1 MARRIVLALL
11 LAIGVTAQAPAAP
24 AEGALRPYSVEEAR
38 LLGIAAIGSGRPD
51 IAQAI
56 AAELLKRDPDDPY
69 AHFLLARA
77 RLDAGAFAE
86 AQATAR
92 RAFRLART
100 PEQSFQSARLIAQA
114 AWNRGHYPAAEW
126 WLRRAAEA
134 APGPDQRA
142 ATLQELRSV
151 RARNPLSVSL
161 SFAVTP
167 TDNVN
172 NGAASAFNII
182 EGVPVVGWLSPDG
195 QALSGT
201 IVEAGAAL
209 RWRLAQDAV
218 SSTAVEIA
226 ADMRDVHLSASARQA
241 APDARGSD
249 FDSARLEVA
258 LRHRHRPTGAPWEAS
273 GQFALGAQTAAGSL
287 EFRYARLG
295 GELLRGF
302 GTSTGLRL
310 TAMAEYRDAPPPRP
324 QGDTARSLQAA
335 VTQLLPGEDRLT
347 LAVYHSALRTGMA
360 GRSSTARGVRLTWEA
375 GRQIGPVGLSAS
387 LGYGETVFPGY
398 RVGFIAV
405 PGGRRDET
413 VSASLDMRFSDLS
426 WAGFAPR
433 LTLSH
438 VETVSNVSR
447 FETRRSGLAFGIES
461 RF

>member
-11 LAIGVTAQAPAAP
+11 LAIGVTAQAPAAS

-56 AAELLKRDPDDPY
+56 AAELLKRDPEDPY

-86 AQATAR
+86 AQKTAR

-100 PEQSFQSARLIAQA
+100 PEQSFQSARLVAQA
-114 AWNRGHYPAAEW
+114 AWNRGHYPAAQW
-126 WLRRAAEA
+126 WLRRAAAA
-134 APGPDQRA
+134 APTGPQRA
-142 ATLQELRSV
+142 AALQELQSV

-161 SFAVTP
+161 AFAVTP
-167 TDNVN
+167 SDNVN

-182 EGVPVVGWLSPDG
+182 DGVPVIGWLSPDG

-201 IVEAGAAL
+201 IVEAAVLL

-218 SSTAVEIA
+218 SSTAVEMA
-226 ADMRDVHLSASARQA
+226 ADLRDVHLSRSARQA

-249 FDSARLEVA
+249 FDSARLELA
-258 LRHRHRPTGAPWEAS
+258 LRHRHRPTGAPWEIS
-273 GQFALGAQTAAGSL
+273 GRFALGAQTAAGSL
-287 EFRYARLG
+287 DFRYARVA
-295 GELLRGF
+295 GEMLRGF

-310 TAMAEYRDAPPPRP
+310 TAATEYRDAPPGRP
-324 QGDTARSLQAA
+324 QGDMVRSIEAA
-335 VTQLLPGEDRLT
+335 VTQILPGQDRLT
-347 LAVYHSALRTGMA
+347 LAVHDSVFRTEMA

-375 GRQIGPVGLSAS
+375 GRQIGPVGLSAT
-387 LGYGETVFPGY
+387 LGYGETAFPGY

-413 VSASLDMRFSDLS
+413 VSASLHLDFPGLS

-433 LTLSH
+433 VTLSH
-438 VETVSNVSR
+438 VDTASNVSR
-447 FETRRSGLAFGIES
+447 FETRRSGVAFGIGS